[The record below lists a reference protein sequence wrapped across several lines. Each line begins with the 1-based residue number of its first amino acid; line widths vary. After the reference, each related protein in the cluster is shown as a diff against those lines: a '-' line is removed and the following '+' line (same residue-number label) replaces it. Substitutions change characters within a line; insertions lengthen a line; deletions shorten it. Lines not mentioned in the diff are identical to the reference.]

1 MKHKHYPRHILY
13 SFSPYWACKILCVV
27 CLYSTSAS
35 GWWLAFW
42 YVWSPPG
49 GPCILGAPP
58 GPLPETLSASC
69 LVLTSVR
76 GSSSLQST
84 REKVPPLQGPIL
96 PMGALITGLR
106 MQLPYSN
113 DYLPSSLPTVR
124 WGFTVGAAHGLEAIV
139 MYSRIRK
146 SPLFNLLTSYKND
159 K

>member
-1 MKHKHYPRHILY
+1 MCSLPLQHIRLWMVAG
-13 SFSPYWACKILCVV
+13 FLICVV
-27 CLYSTSAS
+27 PSR
-35 GWWLAFW
+35 W
-42 YVWSPPG
+42 PMHPG
-49 GPCILGAPP
+49 GTT

-69 LVLTSVR
+69 SVLTSVR

-106 MQLPYSN
+106 MQRPYS
-113 DYLPSSLPTVR
+113 DGYLPSSLPTVR
-124 WGFTVGAAHGLEAIV
+124 WGFTVGAVHRLEAKV